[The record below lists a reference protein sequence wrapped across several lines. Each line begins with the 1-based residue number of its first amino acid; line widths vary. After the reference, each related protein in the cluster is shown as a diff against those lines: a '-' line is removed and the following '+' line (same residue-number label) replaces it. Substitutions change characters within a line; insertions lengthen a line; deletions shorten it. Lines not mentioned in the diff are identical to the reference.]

1 MLAFVPFALSYYSE
15 LAKCLP
21 DQIHLFVW
29 SPVAA
34 AAFSVSV
41 QQV

>member
-1 MLAFVPFALSYYSE
+1 MLALVPFTLSYYSE

-21 DQIHLFVW
+21 DQIHHFIW
-29 SPVAA
+29 NPVAA

>member
-1 MLAFVPFALSYYSE
+1 MLALVPFTLSYYSE

-21 DQIHLFVW
+21 DQIHLFAW

-34 AAFSVSV
+34 ATFGVTV